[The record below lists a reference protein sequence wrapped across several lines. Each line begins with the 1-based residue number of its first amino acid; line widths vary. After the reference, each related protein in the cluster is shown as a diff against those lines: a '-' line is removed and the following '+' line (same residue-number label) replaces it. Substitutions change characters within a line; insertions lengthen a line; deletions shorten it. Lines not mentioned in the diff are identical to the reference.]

1 MEKELRNLKNYKGQR
16 IVPSQTTEISNK
28 GSFKQ
33 LIIIKKTQIKYMG
46 ISQFFRLV
54 LYFLYHWPMMELNSK
69 DSLRTNIKEK
79 DKKMFN
85 PQTKKIEMHI
95 MQNQK

>member
-33 LIIIKKTQIKYMG
+33 LIIIKKTQIKDMG

-54 LYFLYHWPMMELNSK
+54 LYFLYHRPMMELNSK
-69 DSLRTNIKEK
+69 DFLLTNIKEK

-85 PQTKKIEMHI
+85 PQAKKIEMYI

>member
-33 LIIIKKTQIKYMG
+33 LIIIKKTQIKDMG

-54 LYFLYHWPMMELNSK
+54 LYFLYHRPMMELNSK
-69 DSLRTNIKEK
+69 DSLLTNIKEK